1 MFQAMKH
8 HAQAAPL
15 LRHGLNCLP
24 QTKTFLFALLTSA
37 MTACTPSTPP
47 ESAAEPPNSDTVEPT
62 PALVTTP
69 EPAEAD
75 PPSADGQSDQPAA
88 PSEPSPITQISQACE
103 SNCQRMDAACRRSAE
118 FCRSSCRDYVAG
130 AEKCPVEIYA
140 ALTCQSNA
148 EDFLLCSN
156 VSPEECATVVRA
168 MQNCQ
173 NGTATPAVW
182 GEKKQE
188 ESSAGPPAGWVRL
201 AHPRLGFSI
210 LFPPGASWSQVGEN
224 EVASVRSDELNY
236 RATIRSLAGKK
247 INESLILRTVVSELG
262 KTCEADIRLH
272 GRYETQGTT
281 HIRFNSSCKGQENY
295 YGILHIKGEMALL
308 LSIHRQGQDDAPLE
322 HLESLVFGY
331 DAP

>member
-1 MFQAMKH
+1 
-8 HAQAAPL
+8 
-15 LRHGLNCLP
+15 
-24 QTKTFLFALLTSA
+24 
-37 MTACTPSTPP
+37 
-47 ESAAEPPNSDTVEPT
+47 
-62 PALVTTP
+62 
-69 EPAEAD
+69 
-75 PPSADGQSDQPAA
+75 
-88 PSEPSPITQISQACE
+88 
-103 SNCQRMDAACRRSAE
+103 CQRMDAACRRSAE
-118 FCRSSCRDYVAG
+118 FCRSSCRDYVAS

-156 VSPEECATVVRA
+156 VSPEECASAVRA

-210 LFPPGASWSQVGEN
+210 LFPPGATWSQVGEN

-247 INESLILRTVVSELG
+247 INDSLILRTVVSELG

-295 YGILHIKGEMALL
+295 YGILHIKGEMALFV
-308 LSIHRQGQDDAPLE
+308 SIHRPGHADAPPE